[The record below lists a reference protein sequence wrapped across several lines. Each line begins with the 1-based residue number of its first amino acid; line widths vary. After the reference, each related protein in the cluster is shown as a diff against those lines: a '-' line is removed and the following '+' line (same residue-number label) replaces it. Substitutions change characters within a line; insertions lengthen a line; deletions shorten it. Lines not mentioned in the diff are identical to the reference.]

1 MALDTFANLKTA
13 LADWANK
20 AGLSGVD
27 AKAAEW
33 ITLFEAQANRELDT
47 REMTGFA
54 TLTTSADSTDV
65 DLPCGFAGVRSL
77 CIDGS
82 PDKPLQYAKPEEFD
96 GANGTGKPWRYT
108 VTDVL
113 VLDPQPDA
121 EYDLR
126 LRYRKRIPS
135 LSAYCRENWLLR
147 KHPDAYLYG
156 ALSQALIYFRDDD
169 RQVIRDG
176 YASALNAIEQ
186 DDKRTAYPSTLNASA
201 RGF

>member
-1 MALDTFANLKTA
+1 MALDTFAHVKTA
-13 LADWANK
+13 VADWLNK
-20 AGLSGVD
+20 AGLANVD
-27 AKAAEW
+27 ARATEF

-47 REMTGFA
+47 REMTGFV

-65 DLPCGFAGVRSL
+65 GLPCGFAGVRSL

-96 GANGTGKPWRYT
+96 GANGTGRPWRYT

-126 LRYRKRIPS
+126 LRYRKRIPA
-135 LSAYCRENWLLR
+135 LSAQCTTNWLLR
-147 KHPDAYLYG
+147 QHPDAYLYG
-156 ALSQALIYFRDDD
+156 ALSQGLIYFRDDD
-169 RQVIRDG
+169 RQVIRNA
-176 YASALNAIEQ
+176 YAEALSAIEA
-186 DDKRTAYPSTLNASA
+186 DDKRTAYPSTVNASA
-201 RGF
+201 RPF